1 MAHKVYKFVFTQP
14 SMTKKKA
21 VEIKKG
27 DAILIGGES
36 LTVEEI
42 EVSDIGKQGTK
53 KVRIV
58 ARKKTGE
65 SIIIIRPEEYP
76 LEVA

>member
-1 MAHKVYKFVFTQP
+1 M
-14 SMTKKKA
+14 KKKA
-21 VEIKKG
+21 REVKKG
-27 DAILIGGES
+27 EHVLIGGEP
-36 LTVEEI
+36 LEITEI
-42 EVSDIGKQGTK
+42 ELSDLGKQGTK

-65 SIIIIRPEEYP
+65 NIIIIRPEEYP

>member
-1 MAHKVYKFVFTQP
+1 
-14 SMTKKKA
+14 MTKKKA

-58 ARKKTGE
+58 AKKKSGE
-65 SIIIIRPEEYP
+65 NVIIIRPEDYP
-76 LEVA
+76 VESE